1 MAKRGRVP
9 KEIEDFILAS
19 AETLM
24 PEDIAVRID
33 RTPEFVREFIK
44 RNFISTPTKV
54 TSDETEDLKRVLIK
68 NELRDSEA
76 WKLLKEEFTP
86 KEMRYFE
93 ESYGK
98 MMNQFRDDVVA
109 TEHTQIFDAI
119 TLEILKSRNMVDR
132 KKAREDIVRLEKMQD
147 KFLGKFA
154 EDGSDMSD
162 TDRQFA
168 LNLESQIQTSRS
180 AEQSRTTEYA
190 KLQERYDSIL
200 KQLKGI
206 RDQRVKA
213 FESDKVSFLG
223 LVKQLQ
229 NKEAAAHQGRH
240 MELVRIA
247 AVKEYDK
254 LGQMHKYEDGSMDR
268 PILSPETVTKDV

>member
-1 MAKRGRVP
+1 MAKRGRIST
-9 KEIEDFILAS
+9 IESDFILNSAS
-19 AETLM
+19 TLL

-33 RTPEFVREFIK
+33 RNPDFVREFIK
-44 RNFISTPTKV
+44 KNIIPSQDKLTA
-54 TSDETEDLKRVLIK
+54 DETEDLKPILIK
-68 NELRDSEA
+68 DELRSTEA
-76 WKLLKEEFTP
+76 WKLLKEELTT
-86 KEMRYFE
+86 KELKYFE
-93 ESYGK
+93 ESYVK
-98 MMNQFRDDVVA
+98 MMHQFKDDVFA

-119 TLEILKSRNMVDR
+119 KLEILKSRNMVDR

-147 KFLGKFA
+147 KFLEKFA

-162 TDRQFA
+162 IDRQFA

-206 RDQRVKA
+206 RDQRVKS

-254 LGQMHKYEDGSMDR
+254 LGQMHKYEDGSIDR
-268 PILSPETVTKDV
+268 PILSPETVGKDS